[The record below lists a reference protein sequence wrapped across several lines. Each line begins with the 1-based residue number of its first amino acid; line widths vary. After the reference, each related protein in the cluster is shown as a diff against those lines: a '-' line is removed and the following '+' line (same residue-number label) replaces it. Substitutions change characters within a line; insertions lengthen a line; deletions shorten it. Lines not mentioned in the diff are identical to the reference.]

1 MLTKKIIKNLKLIF
15 IILIVILSLPV
26 TSFASDDIK
35 EITILMPAPF
45 ADATNDLV
53 TEFNSKYQGKVKL
66 KTIRGP
72 RDTESLSDLAISSM
86 LLGETSFD
94 ALLVDVTWLPKY
106 AETGWLLD
114 LDKWIKNEELNLLA
128 KGARLGNKYKDRLY
142 RWPLVSSMGLLYWR
156 TDLMDKPPETPFEL
170 IEISKNL
177 IKEGKVKNGFS
188 WQGRQYE
195 GLSCVFLEVL
205 EGFGGKWLDE
215 DGNVGLNN
223 PEALKAVN
231 WMRTLIEEGVSP
243 KSVTNFSEPEALQ
256 AFKQG
261 QTAFMRN
268 WPYAWSELQ
277 KTNSPVKGKV
287 GISKN
292 VAINGSMSTS
302 TLGSWGFSMLK
313 STSNPEETMLAIKFL
328 TNKDSQIQ
336 LFKKYG
342 YTPTISDLFKNK
354 ELQELSPIISQL
366 ENALE
371 VTKPRPMTPFYAQ
384 ISDVLQRQIS
394 SVLTSNIS
402 IEKAMNVAQSNTY
415 QILNSTGKKY
425 D

>member
-1 MLTKKIIKNLKLIF
+1 MLFKKIKNLNLVLIISITLF
-15 IILIVILSLPV
+15 VFPV
-26 TSFASDDIK
+26 TSFANDDVK
-35 EITILMPAPF
+35 EINILMPAPF

-53 TEFNSKYQGKVKL
+53 EKFNSEYQGKVKL

-72 RDTESLSDLAISSM
+72 RDTESLSDLAISNM
-86 LLGETSFD
+86 LLGETTFD

-106 AETGWLLD
+106 AETGWLSD
-114 LDKWIKNEELNLLA
+114 LDKWITNEDLNLLA
-128 KGARLGNKYKDRLY
+128 QGARLGNKYKDRLY

-156 TDLMDKPPETPFEL
+156 TDLMDKPPTTPLEL

-177 IKEGKVKNGFS
+177 IREGKVKNGYS

-205 EGFGGKWLDE
+205 EGFGGQWLDK
-215 DGNVGLNN
+215 DGNVGLDN

-231 WMRTLIEEGVSP
+231 WMRSLIEEGVSP
-243 KSVTNFSEPEALQ
+243 KAVTNFSEPEALQ

-277 KTNSPVKGKV
+277 KPDSPVKGKV

-292 VAINGSMSTS
+292 VALNRSMSTS

-313 STSNPEETMLAIKFL
+313 STSNPEETMLAIKYL
-328 TNKDSQIQ
+328 TNEDSQVQ

-342 YTPTISDLFKNK
+342 YTPTISALFKNK
-354 ELQELSPIISQL
+354 ELQKLSPILYQL
-366 ENALE
+366 EEALE
-371 VTKPRPMTPFYAQ
+371 STKPRPMTPFYAQ
-384 ISDVLQRQIS
+384 ISDVLQRQLS
-394 SVLTSNIS
+394 TVLTSNVS
-402 IEKAMNVAQSNTY
+402 IEKAMKIAQSNTY
-415 QILNSTGKKY
+415 QILNSAGKEY

>member
-1 MLTKKIIKNLKLIF
+1 MLINKIIKNFNLVF
-15 IILIVILSLPV
+15 IILIALLICPV
-26 TSFASDDIK
+26 TSFANDDIK
-35 EITILMPAPF
+35 EINILMPAPF
-45 ADATNDLV
+45 ADATKDLIAD
-53 TEFNSKYQGKVKL
+53 FNSKYQGKVKL

-86 LLGETSFD
+86 LLGETTFD

-106 AETGWLLD
+106 AETGWLSD
-114 LDKWIKNEELNLLA
+114 LDKWIKNEDINSLA
-128 KGARLGNKYKDRLY
+128 KGARLGNKYKDKLY
-142 RWPLVSSMGLLYWR
+142 RWPLVTSMGLLYWR
-156 TDLMDKPPETPFEL
+156 TDLMDKPPKTPSEL
-170 IEISKNL
+170 IEISKSL

-205 EGFGGKWLDE
+205 EGFGGHWLDN
-215 DGNVGLNN
+215 DGNIGLNN
-223 PEALKAVN
+223 PEALKAVS
-231 WMRTLIEEGVSP
+231 WMRTLIKEGVSP
-243 KSVTNFSEPEALQ
+243 KAVTNFSEPEALQ

-277 KTNSPVKGKV
+277 KPNSPVKGKV

-292 VAINGSMSTS
+292 VAINGYNSTS

-313 STSNPEETMLAIKFL
+313 STDNPEETMLAIKFL

-354 ELQELSPIISQL
+354 ELQNLSPILSQL
-366 ENALE
+366 EEALE
-371 VTKPRPMTPFYAQ
+371 ATKPRPMTPFYAQ
-384 ISDVLQRQIS
+384 ISDVLQRQLS
-394 SVLTSNIS
+394 SILTSDVS

-415 QILNSTGKKY
+415 QILNSAGKKY